1 MATITIDKVSRW
13 FGNVVAVN
21 DVSMAIGP
29 GVTGLLGPNGAGKST
44 LIHMMS
50 GFLAPSTGAV
60 TLDGAP
66 IWRNQEV
73 YRQIGLVPER
83 ESMYDY
89 LTGWEFVL
97 ANAELHGL
105 TDPAAAARRA
115 LSLVEMEYAQDR
127 KTGTYS
133 KGMKQRVKMASALV
147 HDPAVLLLDEPFNGM
162 DPRQRLQLMELL
174 RRFGA
179 DGRTVLFSSHILE
192 EVEQLARH
200 IEVVVAGRH
209 AASGDFR
216 KIRRLMT
223 DRPHRYLVRS
233 SDDRRLAAAL
243 IADPSTAGIELDQQ
257 GADGRAVPGEAGGL
271 RIQAVNFQGFTT
283 LLPKV
288 AQQAGVRLYTVAPAD
303 ESLESV
309 FSYLVSA

>member
-1 MATITIDKVSRW
+1 MAVITIDKVSRW

-21 DVSMAIGP
+21 DVSMEIGP
-29 GVTGLLGPNGAGKST
+29 GITGLLGPNGAGKST

-50 GFLAPSTGAV
+50 GFLAPSAGAV
-60 TLDGAP
+60 TLDGVP

-73 YRQIGLVPER
+73 YRKIGLVPER

-105 TDPAAAARRA
+105 ADPGAAAKKA
-115 LSLVEMEYAQDR
+115 LGLVEMEYAQDR

-147 HDPAVLLLDEPFNGM
+147 HDPEVLLLDEPFNGM

-174 RRFGA
+174 RQFGSA
-179 DGRTVLFSSHILE
+179 GRTVLFSSHILE

-233 SDDRRLAAAL
+233 SDDRRLASAL
-243 IADPSTAGIELDQQ
+243 IADSSTAGIQLDWHE
-257 GADGRAVPGEAGGL
+257 RAL
-271 RIQAVNFQGFTT
+271 RIEAINFPQFTT

-288 AQQAGVRLYTVAPAD
+288 AKEAGIRLYTVSPAD

-309 FSYLVSA
+309 FSYLVAN

>member
-1 MATITIDKVSRW
+1 MAVITIDKVSRW

-21 DVSMAIGP
+21 DVTMQIGP

-50 GFLAPSTGAV
+50 GFLAPSAGSV
-60 TLDGAP
+60 TLDGVP
-66 IWRNQEV
+66 IWRNQQV

-105 TDPAAAARRA
+105 ADPGAAAKRA
-115 LSLVEMEYAQDR
+115 IAMVEMEYAQDR

-174 RRFGA
+174 RQFGA

-243 IADPSTAGIELDQQ
+243 IADSSTAGIELDWHE
-257 GADGRAVPGEAGGL
+257 RAL
-271 RIQAVNFQGFTT
+271 RIQAINFPQFTA
-283 LLPKV
+283 LLPRV
-288 AQQAGVRLYTVAPAD
+288 AKEAGIRLYTVSPAD

-309 FSYLVSA
+309 FSYLVTS

>member
-1 MATITIDKVSRW
+1 MAVITIDKVSRW

-21 DVSMAIGP
+21 DVSMSIGP

-50 GFLAPSTGAV
+50 GFLAPSAGAV
-60 TLDGAP
+60 TLDGEP
-66 IWRNQEV
+66 IWRNQQV
-73 YRQIGLVPER
+73 YRKIGLVPER

-105 TDPAAAARRA
+105 PDPGAAARRA
-115 LSLVEMEYAQDR
+115 LALVEMEYAQER
-127 KTGTYS
+127 RTGTYS

-147 HDPAVLLLDEPFNGM
+147 HDPTVLLLDEPFNGM
-162 DPRQRLQLMELL
+162 DPRQRLHLMELL

-216 KIRRLMT
+216 RIRRLMT

-243 IADPSTAGIELDQQ
+243 IADGSTAGIELDWQE
-257 GADGRAVPGEAGGL
+257 RAL
-271 RIQAVNFQGFTT
+271 RIQAINFQGFTT

-288 AQQAGVRLYTVAPAD
+288 AKEAGIRLYTVSPAD

-309 FSYLVSA
+309 FSYLVAS

>member
-1 MATITIDKVSRW
+1 MAVITIDKVSRW

-21 DVSMAIGP
+21 DVSMEIGP
-29 GVTGLLGPNGAGKST
+29 GITGLLGPNGAGKST

-50 GFLAPSTGAV
+50 GFLSPSAGAV

-73 YRQIGLVPER
+73 YRKIGLVPER

-105 TDPAAAARRA
+105 ADPGAAAKKA
-115 LSLVEMEYAQDR
+115 LGLVEMEYAQER

-147 HDPAVLLLDEPFNGM
+147 HDPEVLLLDEPFNGM

-174 RRFGA
+174 RQFGSA
-179 DGRTVLFSSHILE
+179 GRTVLFSSHILE

-233 SDDRRLAAAL
+233 SDDRKLASAL
-243 IADPSTAGIELDQQ
+243 IADSSTAGIQLDWHE
-257 GADGRAVPGEAGGL
+257 RAL
-271 RIQAVNFQGFTT
+271 RIEAINFPQFTT
-283 LLPKV
+283 LLPRV
-288 AQQAGVRLYTVAPAD
+288 AKEAGIRLYTVSPAD

-309 FSYLVSA
+309 FSYLVAN

>member
-1 MATITIDKVSRW
+1 MAVITIDKVSRW

-21 DVSMAIGP
+21 DVTMEIGP

-50 GFLAPSTGAV
+50 GFLAPSSGSV

-66 IWRNQEV
+66 IWRNQQV

-105 TDPAAAARRA
+105 ADPGAAAKRA
-115 LSLVEMEYAQDR
+115 IGLVEMEYAQDR
-127 KTGTYS
+127 RTGTYS

-174 RRFGA
+174 RQFGA

-243 IADPSTAGIELDQQ
+243 IADSSTAAIELDWHEK
-257 GADGRAVPGEAGGL
+257 AL
-271 RIQAVNFQGFTT
+271 RVQAINFPQFTT

-288 AQQAGVRLYTVAPAD
+288 AKDAGIRLYTVSPAD

-309 FSYLVSA
+309 FSYLVSS